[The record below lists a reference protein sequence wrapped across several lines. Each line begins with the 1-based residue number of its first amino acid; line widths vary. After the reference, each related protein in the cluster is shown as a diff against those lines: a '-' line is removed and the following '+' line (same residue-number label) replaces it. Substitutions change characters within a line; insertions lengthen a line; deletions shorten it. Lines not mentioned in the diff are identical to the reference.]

1 MIRRVFALS
10 LLLALL
16 VPLEALALGPTVT
29 AGCVARWTAVTT
41 SGGVALQ
48 PADGT
53 VSYKV
58 YLSQT
63 AATGGPVLPPTGATV
78 ILAAAPSVPICTGLT
93 QGQQYTFWPAAV
105 VTPPPS
111 PAGQLPGTPAEGP
124 PGVGVPFVMGTAA
137 PATKVPDAPTN
148 PTITP

>member
-1 MIRRVFALS
+1 MIRRVVCA

-16 VPLEALALGPTVT
+16 LPLEALALGPTVT

-58 YLSQT
+58 YLNQT
-63 AATGGPVLPPTGATV
+63 AATGGPVTPPTGSTV
-78 ILAAAPSVPICTGLT
+78 ILAAGPSVPICTGLT
-93 QGQQYTFWPAAV
+93 PGQQYTFWPAAV
-105 VTPPPS
+105 VTPPPP

-137 PATKVPDAPTN
+137 PATKIPDAPTN

>member
-1 MIRRVFALS
+1 MIRRALVFA

-16 VPLEALALGPTVT
+16 VVPLEALALGPTVT

-58 YLSQT
+58 YLNQT
-63 AATGGPVLPPTGATV
+63 AATGGPVTPPTGSTV
-78 ILAAAPSVPICTGLT
+78 ILAAGPSVPICTGLT
-93 QGQQYTFWPAAV
+93 PGQQYTFWPAAV
-105 VTPPPS
+105 
-111 PAGQLPGTPAEGP
+111 L
-124 PGVGVPFVMGTAA
+124 
-137 PATKVPDAPTN
+137 
-148 PTITP
+148 